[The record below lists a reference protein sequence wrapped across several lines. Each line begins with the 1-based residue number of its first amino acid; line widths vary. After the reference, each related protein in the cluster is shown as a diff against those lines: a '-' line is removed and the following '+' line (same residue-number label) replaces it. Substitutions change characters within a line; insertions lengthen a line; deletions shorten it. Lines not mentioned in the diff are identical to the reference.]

1 MTASDAVVK
10 GVARKLKYYFDIKR
24 LEDGFDLSGVN
35 SPQLDH
41 PPLKARP
48 TLQYDGLHDR
58 ALKHYF
64 SLPEVRCRLTN
75 MGPGDGEQREE
86 KVRKKLKRRMNKYN
100 YKTKIHPA
108 FAYAQAG
115 RDTSDVIYPLRG
127 NKKALK
133 GGWPQLRSV
142 PSQNITRGEAQRLV
156 NIATKLLVATE
167 TVDIIQPRPPSPKR
181 GQSAPKPFETER
193 PLPGLDDD
201 LIYIPV
207 DSVKKQP
214 KDSGKKRPATAKY
227 TWDIHGRRHMNEDE
241 KPTSYDDSYSPK
253 RSSRNTQAEKP
264 EPRRVIVKKVVK
276 SKPASTTTTTTS
288 QPEKSE
294 RSERSER
301 SAKSDRLSRSETSS
315 RSQKSDRSEK
325 SDRSP
330 KSDRSGTSGRSPKRS
345 RSPDSMT
352 TSSTDRSSSVGTKTS
367 SSVKERTKPGT
378 HKSTV
383 IHVRDT
389 DIREEVKVSHSTQA
403 GDSVSIQT
411 ETNMITNYNPL
422 DQEVKQGDWA
432 EYQIYVRTGNRTGAS
447 ASTNIEVKLTI
458 YGDKG
463 RTKELVL
470 KDSKRHLVMF
480 QRGKEDLFILGCHH
494 VGKLHQIKIGHDR
507 TSLRDAW
514 YLEGVTVYDMHD
526 KRIYEFNCERWLS
539 AHDGDRKTYRVLEMD
554 RDRAFIE
561 ALHGDDDDSRSTTG
575 SITESE
581 TESST
586 PRGRRRPESKS
597 SNSSVRVRGGKD
609 IKYRKKDFERGSDS
623 ESSYTSDSSSDL
635 STDRTPK
642 VRPLSPLRKPDE
654 DEFFDT
660 RGSGPTFLFRDGK
673 GSPPKEVDSV
683 RANVSVDSA
692 TETSEDT
699 GSRVREDFLEGY
711 KSSSS
716 KVGLRAAEEDSKMR
730 TSEEVK
736 ERKKVLVGP
745 TIHEAAQ
752 AGNLTRVQELLQ
764 HYPDMKESKDESG
777 RTPLHL
783 ASTDGHIDVVKWL
796 AIGESNLNLET
807 PTGYTAM
814 HLAAMNGHVN
824 CMMILFALGAT
835 ISVKT
840 TDQKTPLYLAAMKGH
855 LECVKWLI
863 ANRAR
868 FDIVDDMDRT
878 PRMVAEDFGHRDVAE
893 FLKACENEM
902 NDPNSGFAQMRSTS
916 KLGPGGLQTIE
927 EDSNSSVSQ
936 EEKTWQDDKD
946 NYSDKAGVGSDG
958 GSQRAKSALTN
969 HREKETK
976 RKLYEEQHQ
985 KMEESGDSFL
995 DSIRHEFDTRPE
1007 P

>member
-1 MTASDAVVK
+1 MTSSDAVVK

-41 PPLKARP
+41 PPLKSRA

-64 SLPEVRCRLTN
+64 SLPEVRCKLTN
-75 MGPGDGEQREE
+75 MGPGDGLHREE
-86 KVRKKLKRRMNKYN
+86 KVRRKLKRRMNRYD
-100 YKTKIHPA
+100 YKPKTHPA
-108 FAYAQAG
+108 FAYAQTG
-115 RDTSDVIYPLRG
+115 RDTFDVVYPLKG

-181 GQSAPKPFETER
+181 GQSAPKPFEAKE
-193 PLPGLDDD
+193 
-201 LIYIPV
+201 
-207 DSVKKQP
+207 
-214 KDSGKKRPATAKY
+214 KKRPSTAKY
-227 TWDIHGRRHMNEDE
+227 TWDIHGRRHMNEKE
-241 KPTSYDDSYSPK
+241 KPTAYDDSYSPK
-253 RSSRNTQAEKP
+253 HSRHNASEDNKGEQ
-264 EPRRVIVKKVVK
+264 RRVVIKKVMR
-276 SKPASTTTTTTS
+276 PSTATTTTTS
-288 QPEKSE
+288 DHPEKSE
-294 RSERSER
+294 RSAR
-301 SAKSDRLSRSETSS
+301 SDRSS
-315 RSQKSDRSEK
+315 RSQKSDQSKK

-330 KSDRSGTSGRSPKRS
+330 KSDRSEITS
-345 RSPDSMT
+345 RSHRSESLDSEAAST
-352 TSSTDRSSSVGTKTS
+352 TDRSSSDIGTKTS
-367 SSVKERTKPGT
+367 SGVSVRDRPAT

-389 DIREEVKVSHSTQA
+389 DIREDVKVSHSTQA

-411 ETNMITNYNPL
+411 ETRMIENYNPL
-422 DQEVKQGDWA
+422 DEEIKQGDWA

-447 ASTNIEVKLTI
+447 ASSNIEVKLTM
-458 YGDKG
+458 YGNKG
-463 RTKELVL
+463 RTKEFVL
-470 KDSKRHLVMF
+470 QDSKRHLVMF
-480 QRGKEDLFILGCHH
+480 QRGKEDLFVLACHH
-494 VGKLHQIKIGHDR
+494 VGKLRQIKIGHDR

-514 YLEGVTVYDMHD
+514 YLEGVTVYDMYD

-561 ALHGDDDDSRSTTG
+561 ALHGDDDSSTRSM
-575 SITESE
+575 SDSE
-581 TESST
+581 TELTT
-586 PRGRRRPESKS
+586 PRGSARYDDSKS
-597 SNSSVRVRGGKD
+597 SRSSVRVRGGKD

-623 ESSYTSDSSSDL
+623 ESSYTSDSSSEG

-642 VRPLSPLRKPDE
+642 IRPLSPLKKPDE

-660 RGSGPTFLFRDGK
+660 RGSGPTFLFQDGK
-673 GSPPKEVDSV
+673 GAPPKESDSV
-683 RANVSVDSA
+683 RANISVDS
-692 TETSEDT
+692 TTSEDT
-699 GSRVREDFLEGY
+699 SSRVREDFLEGY
-711 KSSSS
+711 K
-716 KVGLRAAEEDSKMR
+716 VGLKAAEEDSKTR
-730 TSEEVK
+730 TDEEVLK
-736 ERKKVLVGP
+736 RKRVLAGP

-752 AGNLTRVQELLQ
+752 AGNLARVQELLQ
-764 HYPDMKESKDESG
+764 HYPEMKESKDESG

-796 AIGESNLNLET
+796 AIGESSLNLET

-835 ISVKT
+835 ISLKT
-840 TDQKTPLYLAAMKGH
+840 SDKKTPLYLAAMKGH

-878 PRMVAEDFGHRDVAE
+878 PRMVAEDFGHRDVSE

-936 EEKTWQDDKD
+936 EDRTWQDDKD
-946 NYSDKAGVGSDG
+946 NYSDKAGIGSDG
-958 GSQRAKSALTN
+958 GSQRARSARN
-969 HREKETK
+969 IDREKETK
-976 RKLYEEQHQ
+976 KKIYEEQHQ
-985 KMEESGDSFL
+985 KMEETGDSFL